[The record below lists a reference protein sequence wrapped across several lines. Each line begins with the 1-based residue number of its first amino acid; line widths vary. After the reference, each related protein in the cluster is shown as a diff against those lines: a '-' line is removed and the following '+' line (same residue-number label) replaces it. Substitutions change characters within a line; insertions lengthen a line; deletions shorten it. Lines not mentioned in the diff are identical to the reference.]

1 MGDSVSMLVWAG
13 SSIAAVTGAV
23 FALRKLWQLLCP
35 IRIEPSVRLVFDGSG
50 PDEIHA
56 KILNRSRETQHV
68 VRCIVRSTYPLTTIL
83 RRHLRNPLVSP
94 RLYPN
99 IWFNALTFDLLGT
112 EPLKLEPFEEVEL
125 RHRLSDHP
133 LSVFL
138 TPMLQVEAQVST
150 QRVFRSRR
158 LHVPGRWRFKGKG
171 MNRKRDYQ

>member
-1 MGDSVSMLVWAG
+1 MGDSNSILAWAG
-13 SSIAAVTGAV
+13 SSIAAVAGAV

-35 IRIEPSVRLVFDGSG
+35 VRIEPSVRLVFDGSG
-50 PDEIHA
+50 PDEILA
-56 KILNRSRETQHV
+56 KILNRSRETQYV
-68 VRCIVRSTYPLTTIL
+68 VRCVVRSTYPLMMIL

-99 IWFNALTFDLLGT
+99 IWFNAPNFDLLGA

-125 RHRLSDHP
+125 KHRLSDHP

-150 QRVFRSRR
+150 RRVFRSRR
-158 LHVPGRWRFKGKG
+158 LHVPERWRFKGT
-171 MNRKRDYQ
+171 NRSRDYQ